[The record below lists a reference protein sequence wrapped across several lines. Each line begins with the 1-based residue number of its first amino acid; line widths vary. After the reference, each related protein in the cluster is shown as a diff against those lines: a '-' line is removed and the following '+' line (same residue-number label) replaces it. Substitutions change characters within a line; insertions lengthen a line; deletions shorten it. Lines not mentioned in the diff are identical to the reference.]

1 MLKKTLVSI
10 NSVLDELINITKKDI
25 EDIKKANHNALFE
38 RNIKKEE
45 LITQFSNLKSQ
56 IDNILRQRNEQN
68 QILVN
73 KDEEPLLE
81 EFKSKIKEF
90 HTLHTKFAKMAFTI
104 SNFYTNLLH
113 KLTDA
118 KPDIGYQM
126 SPKVDSYNLSLKA

>member
-1 MLKKTLVSI
+1 MLKQTIVSI
-10 NSVLDELINITKKDI
+10 NSVLDELINITKEDI
-25 EDIKKANHNALFE
+25 KDIKKANHNALFE
-38 RNIKKEE
+38 RNIKKDK

-90 HTLHTKFAKMAFTI
+90 HTIHTKFAKMAFTI